1 MNRLSLGI
9 QTLNEKAL
17 QTVGR
22 ADSNEAIFRALECIS
37 TGPIKNISIDFIA
50 GLPHTFSGQMV
61 SDFEQIFSRI
71 IPKHAS
77 MYMLEDENYPASW
90 ESYLPSE
97 EIIRSEYLSGAEWL
111 QKKGFH
117 RYELSNF
124 AQRGFESRHNQSY
137 WNHSNYRGF

>member
-1 MNRLSLGI
+1 M
-9 QTLNEKAL
+9 
-17 QTVGR
+17 GR

-37 TGPIKNISIDFIA
+37 GGSIENISIDLIA
-50 GLPHTFSGQMV
+50 GLPHTSSGQIV
-61 SDFEQIFSRI
+61 SDLEQIFSRI
-71 IPKHAS
+71 SPKHVS
-77 MYMLEDENYPASW
+77 IYMLENENYPENW